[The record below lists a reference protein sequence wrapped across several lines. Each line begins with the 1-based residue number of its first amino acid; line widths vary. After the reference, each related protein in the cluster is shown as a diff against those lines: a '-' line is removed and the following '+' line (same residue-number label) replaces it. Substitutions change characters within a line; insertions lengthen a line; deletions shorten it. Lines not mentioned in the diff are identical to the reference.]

1 MIGQDADTSAYGRS
15 AGRRQARYALSGPVP
30 GASPVVC
37 HPSDRAP
44 FPPRPPPPLL
54 AGLFGRFIGTT
65 RLVRPLA
72 CSTAASAPHLPAAAR
87 DRCARLRARRGLPGS
102 DAFLS
107 CVMGSLTTAERQP
120 LAYRDRTCCLRRF
133 LPARPLRFFGF
144 RGSITHPTRS
154 LCTLRDRRRRRPR
167 NTRYRAPA
175 TAYPRRSSTGRTAPA
190 CLAHRNSKSI
200 QPSQR
205 PNSRSPAAK
214 PRRAEEFQTRH
225 IAATI
230 MRRGVLRPVVP
241 PLAGIEDVARPRSTV
256 QGPGSVE

>member
-1 MIGQDADTSAYGRS
+1 M
-15 AGRRQARYALSGPVP
+15 LCPVLRP
-30 GASPVVC
+30 EHPPVVC

-133 LPARPLRFFGF
+133 LPARPLRFFWLSRLNNPPHTIAVYASRPPSPTTTQHSLPGARYGLPAPVF
-144 RGSITHPTRS
+144 HRQDRASLPGAQEIQINPTVPEAEFAEPRG
-154 LCTLRDRRRRRPR
+154 
-167 NTRYRAPA
+167 
-175 TAYPRRSSTGRTAPA
+175 
-190 CLAHRNSKSI
+190 K
-200 QPSQR
+200 
-205 PNSRSPAAK
+205 AA
-214 PRRAEEFQTRH
+214 E
-225 IAATI
+225 
-230 MRRGVLRPVVP
+230 G
-241 PLAGIEDVARPRSTV
+241 
-256 QGPGSVE
+256 